1 MNVCKNTL
9 YMIYPT
15 QILGSLKC
23 PDIAEPQ
30 EILIPE
36 NLDYL
41 TVDNYNVT
49 TGSVVNIG
57 CLSKDSHT
65 LTGAK
70 TLTCL
75 DTGHWDNPLPKCL
88 PKSLNDNVDFTSQP
102 TNGTGSAPNPF
113 LERFSLIVGMSL
125 LGLACVF
132 ITITLAYLLFTNL
145 QIRRRKKRA
154 KYQSQFDM
162 YSIESKTPVENRAAT
177 RDQLNCWHACDTDT
191 SYHVHSSSYHVPSS
205 SDCMIEN
212 LGFALRRESWS
223 GY

>member
-1 MNVCKNTL
+1 MVQTAASL
-9 YMIYPT
+9 DAQHYEVMGY
-15 QILGSLKC
+15 LKC

-88 PKSLNDNVDFTSQP
+88 PKSLNDNWKKY
-102 TNGTGSAPNPF
+102 N
-113 LERFSLIVGMSL
+113 
-125 LGLACVF
+125 
-132 ITITLAYLLFTNL
+132 AYN
-145 QIRRRKKRA
+145 
-154 KYQSQFDM
+154 
-162 YSIESKTPVENRAAT
+162 E
-177 RDQLNCWHACDTDT
+177 
-191 SYHVHSSSYHVPSS
+191 YHVNLIKVLNYSPKEVSWNPVFCSKESSAS
-205 SDCMIEN
+205 N
-212 LGFALRRESWS
+212 L
-223 GY
+223 